1 MIRCPQCQQE
11 CPDDALYCGNCATK
25 LLTAATAKSQT
36 KPFDIVTDNAA
47 SISNAS
53 VLSDVSDADGTRSAD
68 EKREALTDDR
78 SSDSSFVGKVIDG
91 KYYVIKRLAAGGMG
105 EVYLARQ
112 KGVNQD
118 VAIKKLHSEYY
129 HDKEI
134 VARFRD
140 EAHSYARITHPNAVK
155 ILDLLNVRGQLCI
168 VMEYVDGKT
177 LTHYLD
183 SGYIFTL
190 RQIIDIGL
198 QLADALGTVH
208 RAGIVH
214 RDLKTE
220 NVMLLETVPGRFSVK
235 ILDFGIA
242 KMQGRPDSHKTKTG
256 HLVGTPEFMS
266 PEQCYGAEV
275 DQRTDIY
282 AYGILMF
289 AMITGKLPFT
299 APNALALMN
308 LQVHHPTPKLQRPD
322 QSLIPEG
329 LTALVNRC
337 MMKAPEERYQSFADV
352 ITDLTCLQEGRKPEI
367 AQTDGAEAYSGGDDS
382 FLSLE
387 MDDSETT
394 GVASPRETRIRPTDE
409 PSSEHFSFTL
419 DESEESELSE
429 ATAEETPDDDRE
441 RSDDDF
447 SLGELEIGSPS
458 LIDHPP
464 IKEKATG
471 KSAITAAI
479 VLILALG
486 VGGFF
491 LFRGTPAP
499 QSEQTIEAAGDIA
512 SAETPTQVVRN
523 QMPEAI
529 DSPPSEKSSET
540 LEETQEAVVAAAEP
554 IAPSQAAALAVLER
568 GIWRATLE
576 RIQVMTMGG
585 ELTGAQSLMKALS
598 KANLAEE
605 EASVF
610 GALNTQLEQF
620 QQIEKQANTARRH
633 QNCGKIEDLTTSEAI
648 PPEAVGFRN
657 TLESIAKKCKSELAA
672 PPTTL

>member
-1 MIRCPQCQQE
+1 MIRCPQCHQE
-11 CPDDALYCGNCATK
+11 CPDDAVYCGNCATK
-25 LLTAATAKSQT
+25 LLSAAPDKSQT
-36 KPFDIVTDNAA
+36 KRFDIEADNAA
-47 SISNAS
+47 GLSNASALSDISNA
-53 VLSDVSDADGTRSAD
+53 DRAPYAD
-68 EKREALTDDR
+68 EKSGGESEERSDDH
-78 SSDSSFVGKVIDG
+78 SFVGKVIDG
-91 KYYVIKRLAAGGMG
+91 KYYVLKRLAAGGMG

-118 VAIKKLHSEYY
+118 VAIKKLHPEYY
-129 HDKEI
+129 RDKEI

-289 AMITGKLPFT
+289 AMITGKLPYT

-322 QSLIPEG
+322 ESWIPEG

-367 AQTDGAEAYSGGDDS
+367 AQTQDSGADVEREDS

-387 MDDSETT
+387 IEAPETEQPPRGET
-394 GVASPRETRIRPTDE
+394 ATISPSD
-409 PSSEHFSFTL
+409 PSGDHFSFTL
-419 DESEESELSE
+419 DDGEESELSE
-429 ATAEETPDDDRE
+429 LADASSEETREDTRE
-441 RSDDDF
+441 RNDDDF

-458 LIDHPP
+458 LSDHPP
-464 IKEKATG
+464 VKEKTSG
-471 KSAITAAI
+471 KSAIFVAAA
-479 VLILALG
+479 LILI
-486 VGGFF
+486 VGAGSFF
-491 LFRGTPAP
+491 LFRGTPESPEP
-499 QSEQTIEAAGDIA
+499 QAVEASDDMAAEPTPNAQNQVPETID
-512 SAETPTQVVRN
+512 PQ
-523 QMPEAI
+523 
-529 DSPPSEKSSET
+529 PSESPTEP
-540 LEETQEAVVAAAEP
+540 QAEAPVDDVAPPKP
-554 IAPSQAAALAVLER
+554 IAPSQAASLSILER

-576 RIQVMTMGG
+576 RIQVLTMDG
-585 ELTGAQSLMKALS
+585 ELTRAQTLMKAVTKDKLG
-598 KANLAEE
+598 EE
-605 EASVF
+605 EAAVF
-610 GALNTQLEQF
+610 DALNAQVEHF

-633 QNCGKIEDLTTSEAI
+633 QNCGKIADLISSEAI

-657 TLESIAKKCKSELAA
+657 GLESIAKKCKSELAA